1 VAGVGAVV
9 GAPRLLLRLEGAAIS
24 GGAAFF
30 FWRLDGAWLWFV
42 VLFLAPDLS
51 FLAYLVS
58 PRVGAIVYNAVHTT
72 LGPLALLALSAWRG
86 WPIGGYL
93 ALIWLAHIGLDR
105 ALGYGLKYATGFGDA
120 HLGRLGKR
128 S

>member
-1 VAGVGAVV
+1 MAGEGAVV
-9 GAPRLLLRLEGAAIS
+9 GAPRLLLRLEGAAIFC
-24 GGAAFF
+24 GAAFF
-30 FWRLDGAWLWFV
+30 FWRLDGSWLWFV

-72 LGPLALLALSAWRG
+72 LGPLALLALCAWRG
-86 WPIGGYL
+86 WPIGVSL

>member
-1 VAGVGAVV
+1 MAGEGAVV

-24 GGAAFF
+24 CGAAFF
-30 FWRLDGAWLWFV
+30 FWRIEGSWLWFV
-42 VLFLAPDLS
+42 ALFLAPDLS

-58 PRVGAIVYNAVHTT
+58 LRIGAIVYNGVHTT
-72 LGPLALLALSAWRG
+72 LGPLALLALSAWR
-86 WPIGGYL
+86 WPVGEYL

-105 ALGYGLKYATGFGDA
+105 ALGYGLKYATGFADA